1 MSNLTDFVGG
11 GIKSIQRG
19 ETVGTATVT
28 ISAVDTSKTF
38 ISSSFVST
46 GSFVAE
52 AYTLFNT
59 GSSQSAYARGYGY
72 GKAGGEVVLTNSTT
86 VDITATDSNTTTSW
100 EVIEYA

>member
-1 MSNLTDFVGG
+1 MSNLTDFIGGG

-19 ETVGTATVT
+19 QTVGTATVT

-46 GSFVAE
+46 GSFVDQPKQNG
-52 AYTLFNT
+52 LS
-59 GSSQSAYARGYGY
+59 GDYARGYGY

>member
-1 MSNLTDFVGG
+1 MSNLTDFIGSGG

-19 ETVGTATVT
+19 ETVGTATIT
-28 ISAVDTSKTF
+28 ITAVDTSKTF

-52 AYTLFNT
+52 AV
-59 GSSQSAYARGYGY
+59 GSVGSNGQYARGYGY

-86 VDITATDSNTTTSW
+86 LDITATDSNTTTSW

>member
-1 MSNLTDFVGG
+1 MSNLTDFFGS

-28 ISAVDTSKTF
+28 ITAVDTSKTF
-38 ISSSFVST
+38 VSSSFVST

-52 AYTLFNT
+52 SPNTT
-59 GSSQSAYARGYGY
+59 GSSGTYARGYGY
-72 GKAGGEVVLTNSTT
+72 GKAGGKAVLTNSTT
-86 VDITATDSNTTTSW
+86 LDITATDSNTTTSW